1 MLFMQLFLMIIKLL
15 EFRSNVGRQVSQ
27 IQWSYSTEND
37 EGEQEISKNKADK
50 RRLNSS
56 FQGQINC

>member
-37 EGEQEISKNKADK
+37 EGEQEMNKSMADQ
-50 RRLNSS
+50 RRLN
-56 FQGQINC
+56 